1 MVASI
6 CFAGIMIIYEST
18 QFDATSI
25 DLTWNIEPIV
35 TWATVEL
42 NMVVVS
48 SESHTST
55 DLPLRM
61 FLSTSIASSKS
72 RGTIVIS
79 LQRNSQS

>member
-1 MVASI
+1 MTSI
-6 CFAGIMIIYEST
+6 CFAGIMIVYEST

-61 FLSTSIASSKS
+61 FLSSLMHQASLEKLSS
-72 RGTIVIS
+72 Y
-79 LQRNSQS
+79 LLLRNSQS